1 MCSVYAHFLINVTL
15 QDRNRTFEICN
26 FLGEKIVRR
35 VTRPD
40 EVNATIFTTLKKR
53 SSLPDDISLVSRST
67 IGYEVMILQPYEFI
81 SRNKYKPIDLHHN
94 KKAPSLL
101 MLPARQT
108 MVTFVMCFN
117 QQSFNKALKL
127 KKKMF

>member
-1 MCSVYAHFLINVTL
+1 MIKGATLELHHKMCSVYAHFLINVTL
-15 QDRNRTFEICN
+15 QDGNRTFEICN

-67 IGYEVMILQPYEFI
+67 IGYEGI
-81 SRNKYKPIDLHHN
+81 SNTNH
-94 KKAPSLL
+94 
-101 MLPARQT
+101 
-108 MVTFVMCFN
+108 
-117 QQSFNKALKL
+117 
-127 KKKMF
+127 MFK

>member
-15 QDRNRTFEICN
+15 QDGNRTFEICN

-67 IGYEVMILQPYEFI
+67 IGYEAIRVHLQEQVQANRPSPQQEGPKSPNASRSTNNGFI
-81 SRNKYKPIDLHHN
+81 CHVL
-94 KKAPSLL
+94 
-101 MLPARQT
+101 
-108 MVTFVMCFN
+108 
-117 QQSFNKALKL
+117 
-127 KKKMF
+127 